1 MPNTVGTAL
10 LNHFQASDFK
20 LPDQMDPLFLVF
32 LDTVRDRV
40 NMPFVLYSDARSLQ
54 HNADVG
60 GSPTSLHLF
69 DDLHHTF
76 KARAVDFGIPEF
88 QQHSRP
94 WTCFAKIAEAV
105 ISICHEQNLSY
116 ELEFQVSMKPI
127 GNRHIHLGLFREKE
141 HPSHL
146 VFRTDDDYV
155 P

>member
-1 MPNTVGTAL
+1 MANQVGTVL

-20 LPDQMDPLFLVF
+20 LPDQVDPLFLVF

-88 QQHSRP
+88 KQHSSP
-94 WTCFAKIAEAV
+94 WTSFAKIAEAV
-105 ISICHEQNLSY
+105 IAICHEQNLSY
-116 ELEFQVSMKPI
+116 ELEFQYGAVNK
-127 GNRHIHLGLFREKE
+127 HVHLGLFRVPA

-146 VFRTDDDYV
+146 VVKGDVAV
-155 P
+155 PA